1 MNSHPPPEKY
11 VSTVIPT
18 ATKAWK
24 ETVIAMAVALNEVF
38 AFFAGGQVLGSTAG
52 GQVPSPGGDASSE
65 GDIRHV
71 VLYYNSESVLL
82 REAVVLRAAQARGES
97 APR

>member
-1 MNSHPPPEKY
+1 
-11 VSTVIPT
+11 
-18 ATKAWK
+18 
-24 ETVIAMAVALNEVF
+24 MAVALNEVF